1 MDEKQA
7 IAEFIKLFR
16 EIARNTRRIAEALE
30 AERCIDDKKMERHG
44 H

>member
-7 IAEFIKLFR
+7 ITEIIRLFK

-30 AERCIDDKKMERHG
+30 KQEKDVT
-44 H
+44 